1 MRQIRHPPLRLP
13 RVAPVLFLFYHVR
26 SPSDETTPLG
36 HVCGPCPSS
45 TTQGSFPHRTGIIRP
60 SSLRIHIHVGQQGHL
75 RLTYS
80 NKSWSI
86 VAQGMFQ
93 LREINQMEREM
104 CQYLE
109 WELNVDPATL
119 KEFEMGRCVGALAPL
134 PLVLLGS
141 GGFFCSTPVCGCT
154 CTPPA
159 RLVGFWGIGFL
170 DAGVW
175 AHLRSSLRCPL
186 LGHMPSTALN
196 YIP

>member
-1 MRQIRHPPLRLP
+1 MFAAL
-13 RVAPVLFLFYHVR
+13 VLLQQLKACFPTAWG
-26 SPSDETTPLG
+26 SLG
-36 HVCGPCPSS
+36 HCLFISMFMLASKVICDC
-45 TTQGSFPHRTGIIRP
+45 
-60 SSLRIHIHVGQQGHL
+60 
-75 RLTYS
+75 TYS

-109 WELNVDPATL
+109 WELNVDLVTL

-141 GGFFCSTPVCGCT
+141 GGFFFSTPVCGCA

-175 AHLRSSLRCPL
+175 AYLRPFLR
-186 LGHMPSTALN
+186 
-196 YIP
+196 

>member
-1 MRQIRHPPLRLP
+1 MLASKVIC
-13 RVAPVLFLFYHVR
+13 
-26 SPSDETTPLG
+26 DD
-36 HVCGPCPSS
+36 
-45 TTQGSFPHRTGIIRP
+45 
-60 SSLRIHIHVGQQGHL
+60 
-75 RLTYS
+75 TYS

-141 GGFFCSTPVCGCT
+141 RGYFF
-154 CTPPA
+154 A
-159 RLVGFWGIGFL
+159 
-170 DAGVW
+170 
-175 AHLRSSLRCPL
+175 
-186 LGHMPSTALN
+186 
-196 YIP
+196 

>member
-1 MRQIRHPPLRLP
+1 MPSTARG
-13 RVAPVLFLFYHVR
+13 VAFAHSFSLNGR
-26 SPSDETTPLG
+26 RCTSPSHGSSGHRLFVSAFMLASKVICDE
-36 HVCGPCPSS
+36 
-45 TTQGSFPHRTGIIRP
+45 
-60 SSLRIHIHVGQQGHL
+60 
-75 RLTYS
+75 TYS

-93 LREINQMEREM
+93 LRGINQMEREM

-175 AHLRSSLRCPL
+175 AHLCPSLGETFLLFSRGESPHHSLLFSRSSMLIQPR
-186 LGHMPSTALN
+186 
-196 YIP
+196 